1 MNSDINKNI
10 SVWRGSQTPPTE
22 YHIWIK
28 DDNTIWLCKEDQW
41 IENTAELSEEI
52 ENLKSSAV
60 GKKTEQGG
68 EIFNDYDSNIAQ
80 SYAHAEGFNTK
91 ANGEYSHSEGY
102 GTTAAKNAHAEGL
115 NTNAGQYGHTEGNE
129 TECGDTAHA
138 EGYRTHASGI
148 FSHTEGSET
157 WAKGSSSHAEGYN
170 NKADAENSHAE
181 GSGTHVLGSAEAGHS
196 EGVST
201 LVHAAGGHAEGFNCS
216 AVGTYAHAEGYK
228 TLSGANGSHTE
239 GVGTETEVEGGHVE
253 GTYNI
258 KNDSVHVVGGGSS
271 SERKNL
277 HEIKKDGQ
285 QYILEIGGYNGKNRD
300 DAKSLQEVINV
311 DLKESIS
318 DVSDLVTQ
326 NKNTIDNYTINDH
339 KISSNPSLSKTDI
352 GLSNVTNEAQI
363 PLSQKGAQNGVATL
377 DSTGKIPST
386 QLPSYVD
393 DVLEYDNYDS
403 FPETGESGK
412 IYIDKQEN
420 QEYRWGGSKYVVISK
435 SIALGETSSTAYAGD
450 KGKQLADKIQEV
462 YSSKSVINSLS
473 DITIDSDDTEGQTLS
488 ALNALVTWNSQ
499 KEQNDIKIPYATAQK
514 AGVMSK
520 DDKGKLDK
528 ILTNGTGTKYL
539 TDNGTYASLNKSSVG
554 LNNVDNTSDLNKP
567 ISTAV
572 QKALDNLSV
581 NLPDCPDIITNAI
594 LKTIDGEQLTQE
606 ERTEILNQY
615 NNGDAYYYNGSKN
628 YKLNYI
634 SVCTPILVLKY
645 DNAVAL
651 MLFSAVSGAVAALNI
666 VITLEETSYY
676 PTELLVSSQDIE
688 DASKVFK
695 GDGSL
700 IALKTINNQSL
711 LGNGNIEISGSSS
724 NIPISGVLNLTS
736 GTTAITLGTI
746 YAGLSNNTLKF
757 YIVGDST
764 GTIPSDEGFVTV
776 NDAVKLLI
784 GAGGASVGD
793 ILIVGK
799 LENKPVYKLLPLN
812 DAKAASGNFPGADG
826 LETVWDK
833 TQINKIAGIET
844 TANAN
849 NSLTRDGS
857 NMNDCLQT
865 GFYPW
870 CTLGRPSGATGAFSL
885 AVRRSSSADSAGFY
899 TVEQTCFG
907 REAELGQV
915 YTRLVFIKSDGT
927 SDFMDWVRIDSPYIE
942 QTTGD
947 SEKNVASQKFVTKY
961 ASIKRLND
969 TSYYF
974 NTTEEFNSFIDSFFV
989 TGVYYYEISGS
1000 KKETGLLYVAN
1011 NEVTVQCKI
1020 SILNDSSVDGDA
1032 LTNNVINNGIISVR
1046 SYNMSSGPWGDWKT
1060 YGGTSV
1066 EVVQE
1071 TGQSTTAVMSQKA
1084 VTDAINKI
1092 QLQQGMATKFIDL
1105 TTLASASSN
1114 EEVTAILGTVSE
1126 FRSEKN
1132 NTLYYVKSFNN
1143 YTVLPL
1149 TIRYTDGR
1157 LYIYVQILDGGYII
1171 MGELDIVITDDI
1183 WGTVQ
1188 FNQYLLQLNKSE

>member
-1 MNSDINKNI
+1 MITSSFYVKSDNATIQY
-10 SVWRGSQTPPTE
+10 VQV
-22 YHIWIK
+22 
-28 DDNTIWLCKEDQW
+28 NTIESEKSPLIRKNYLSEFKTSLEKAKVGKNLDIPDESILIWGNIKGILQNQEDLVQEFNSKVDKEDGKSL
-41 IENTAELSEEI
+41 ILNSEI
-52 ENLKSSAV
+52 ERLSSLENYDDTQIKKDISALNTSKADITDLV
-60 GKKTEQGG
+60 GKKLTGG
-68 EIFNDYDSNIAQ
+68 EIFNDYVNNIAEE
-80 SYAHAEGFNTK
+80 SYSHAEGYNTKANGVYAHAEG
-91 ANGEYSHSEGY
+91 Y
-102 GTTAAKNAHAEGL
+102 GTIAAKNAHAEGL

-148 FSHTEGSET
+148 FSHTEGNET
-157 WAKGSSSHAEGYN
+157 WANGSSAHAEGYN
-170 NKADAENSHAE
+170 NKADAKNSHAE
-181 GSGTHVLGSAEAGHS
+181 GSGTHVLEAAEAGHS

-201 LVHAAGGHAEGFNCS
+201 LVHAVGGHAEGFNCS

-326 NKNTIDNYTINDH
+326 NKNTIDNYTINGH

-363 PLSQKGAQNGVATL
+363 PLSQKGTQNGVATL
-377 DSTGKIPST
+377 DNTGKIPST

-488 ALNALVTWNSQ
+488 APNALVTWNGQ

-606 ERTEILNQY
+606 ERTEILNAY

-628 YKLNYI
+628 YKLDYI
-634 SVCTPILVLKY
+634 SICTPILVLKY
-645 DNAVAL
+645 GDAVAL
-651 MLFSAVSGAVAALNI
+651 MLFSAVTGVVAALNI

-676 PTELLVSSQDIE
+676 PMELLVSSQDIE

-776 NDAVKLLI
+776 NNAVKLLI

-833 TQINKIAGIET
+833 TQINKIPGIEAN
-844 TANAN
+844 ANAN
-849 NSLTRDGS
+849 NALTRDGS

-927 SDFMDWVRIDSPYIE
+927 SDFMDWTRIDSPDIE

-947 SEKNVASQKFVTKY
+947 
-961 ASIKRLND
+961 
-969 TSYYF
+969 
-974 NTTEEFNSFIDSFFV
+974 
-989 TGVYYYEISGS
+989 
-1000 KKETGLLYVAN
+1000 
-1011 NEVTVQCKI
+1011 
-1020 SILNDSSVDGDA
+1020 
-1032 LTNNVINNGIISVR
+1032 
-1046 SYNMSSGPWGDWKT
+1046 
-1060 YGGTSV
+1060 
-1066 EVVQE
+1066 
-1071 TGQSTTAVMSQKA
+1071 STTAVMSQKA
-1084 VTDAINKI
+1084 VTDAMNNNKI
-1092 QLQQGMATKFIDL
+1092 K
-1105 TTLASASSN
+1105 
-1114 EEVTAILGTVSE
+1114 
-1126 FRSEKN
+1126 
-1132 NTLYYVKSFNN
+1132 
-1143 YTVLPL
+1143 VLP
-1149 TIRYTDGR
+1149 YKGDSKTD
-1157 LYIYVQILDGGYII
+1157 V
-1171 MGELDIVITDDI
+1171 MS
-1183 WGTVQ
+1183 Q
-1188 FNQYLLQLNKSE
+1188 FAVTFELNKSYSNSPNYGYNPFPDIWDSTEMSESDIEDILNTGCYRNFYYDIDSVQTISLNGTGRDFGIIITVQRAFENKWIGKIIGENAGIIIFRFDVLDEENASNIKIIKKI